1 MLPVQKN
8 GSTQVFNNCSL
19 HTMTPTFRHALTAVA
34 TATALLLG
42 TAAPLAAWAQTGTDH
57 SHHAAAPAKSAALAA
72 DQAEGEVRKLD
83 LDAGKVTLKHGEIK
97 SLDMPPMT
105 MVFTAADKTLLAPLK
120 VGDKVRFK
128 AVHEAG
134 KYVVTDI
141 QPSP

>member
-1 MLPVQKN
+1 MP
-8 GSTQVFNNCSL
+8 S
-19 HTMTPTFRHALTAVA
+19 TFRHSLTVA
-34 TATALLLG
+34 TTAAALVLG
-42 TAAPLAAWAQTGTDH
+42 TAAPLAAWAQAGTDH

-72 DQAEGEVRKLD
+72 DQTEGEVRKLD
-83 LDAGKVTLKHGEIK
+83 LYAGKVTLKHGDIK

-105 MVFTAADKTLLAPLK
+105 MVFTADKALLAPLK

-128 AVHEAG
+128 VVHEAG